1 MMPVI
6 FLLLIFSPS
15 FQERIIIVMM
25 VMQLAVMI
33 MRAGDVWHIDLL
45 QVIIVIFAVAQI
57 SVILLGVIEK
67 LSHRVFLLLV
77 VLLLL
82 VVVFLRLFLFVLFPC
97 HSF

>member
-6 FLLLIFSPS
+6 FLLFIFSPS

-25 VMQLAVMI
+25 VMELAVMM
-33 MRAGDVWHIDLL
+33 MRSGNVWHIDLL

-82 VVVFLRLFLFVLFPC
+82 VVAFLRLFLFVLFPC
-97 HSF
+97 HSI

>member
-6 FLLLIFSPS
+6 FLLFIFSPS
-15 FQERIIIVMM
+15 FQEHIIIVMM
-25 VMQLAVMI
+25 VMQLAVMM
-33 MRAGDVWHIDLL
+33 MRTRNVWHIDLL

-67 LSHRVFLLLV
+67 LSHWVFLLLV

>member
-25 VMQLAVMI
+25 VMQLAVMM
-33 MRAGDVWHIDLL
+33 MRTRNVWHIHLL

-67 LSHRVFLLLV
+67 LSHWVFLLLG

>member
-6 FLLLIFSPS
+6 FLLFIFSPS

-25 VMQLAVMI
+25 VMQLAVMM
-33 MRAGDVWHIDLL
+33 MRTRNVWHIDLL

-77 VLLLL
+77 LLLLL

>member
-6 FLLLIFSPS
+6 FLLFIFSPS

-25 VMQLAVMI
+25 VMQLAVMM
-33 MRAGDVWHIDLL
+33 MRTRNVWHIHLL

-67 LSHRVFLLLV
+67 LSHWVFLLLG

>member
-6 FLLLIFSPS
+6 FLLFIFSPS

-25 VMQLAVMI
+25 VMQLAVMM
-33 MRAGDVWHIDLL
+33 MRTRNVWHIDLL

-67 LSHRVFLLLV
+67 LSHWVFLLLG

>member
-25 VMQLAVMI
+25 VMQLAVMM
-33 MRAGDVWHIDLL
+33 MRTRNVWHIDLL

-77 VLLLL
+77 LLLLL

>member
-1 MMPVI
+1 MM
-6 FLLLIFSPS
+6 
-15 FQERIIIVMM
+15 
-25 VMQLAVMI
+25 
-33 MRAGDVWHIDLL
+33 MRTRNVWHIHLL

-82 VVVFLRLFLFVLFPC
+82 VVVFLRLFLFVLFSC
-97 HSF
+97 HSI

>member
-6 FLLLIFSPS
+6 FLLFIFSPS

-25 VMQLAVMI
+25 VMQLAVMM
-33 MRAGDVWHIDLL
+33 MRTRNVWHIHLL

-67 LSHRVFLLLV
+67 LSHRVFLLLG

>member
-6 FLLLIFSPS
+6 FLLFIFSPS

-25 VMQLAVMI
+25 VMQLAVMM
-33 MRAGDVWHIDLL
+33 MRSGDVWHIDLL

-67 LSHRVFLLLV
+67 LSHWVFLLLG